1 MAIYAA
7 IGPAEFFEWLV
18 PLALLAFFFVAGFVA
33 HKNEKP
39 APYWS
44 CVGSVVI
51 FFFFA
56 LPLLAFGPSEA
67 GAIFFAFVFSIGG
80 YLSYYA
86 VRHGHR
92 TTQILGVLMLT
103 AYALFFYEIA
113 QCAIF
118 NWDDVVNHWIN

>member
-1 MAIYAA
+1 MAFYAA
-7 IGPAEFFEWLV
+7 IGPAKFFNTLV
-18 PLALLAFFFVAGFVA
+18 PLALLASLFVAGFIA
-33 HKNEKP
+33 HENEKP

-51 FFFFA
+51 FVFFA
-56 LPLLAFGPSEA
+56 LPLLVFGPSKSHAIIFGPSEA

-103 AYALFFYEIA
+103 AYALCFYVIA
-113 QCAIF
+113 QGTLS
-118 NWDDVVNHWIN
+118 